1 MSPSA
6 GTSEQNGQH
15 AARVV
20 DWPLVRS
27 LHRREESAIDRIYA
41 EYGSTVFGF
50 LLRTLRDRAAAE
62 DVQQQVFLEVWK
74 GGPGYDP
81 QRGGLLTWIMQ
92 IARNRA
98 IDQLRRKI
106 PEPFDPQDSPPTDS
120 LVSDESVDELIDTW
134 HMTHLLRQ
142 IPREEADL
150 LRARFFDGKSQSE
163 IAAETGV
170 ALGTVKMM
178 MVRGLRR
185 LRDLVEQE
193 RTGEPAS

>member
-1 MSPSA
+1 MSPSDA
-6 GTSEQNGQH
+6 IPDGSGQP

-20 DWPLVRS
+20 DWPLVRALQS
-27 LHRREESAIDRIYA
+27 REESAIDRLYA
-41 EYGSTVFGF
+41 EYGATVFGF

-81 QRGGLLTWIMQ
+81 ERGGLLTWIMQ

-98 IDQLRRKI
+98 IDQLRRRI

-120 LVSDESVDELIDTW
+120 LVSDESVDEMIDTW
-134 HMTHLLRQ
+134 HMTHLLKQ

-185 LRDLVEQE
+185 LRDLVENE
-193 RTGEPAS
+193 RAMEPVA